1 MKAMLALSRLID
13 ALNERIGR
21 TVTWLILAAV
31 VISAV
36 NAVVVVLPLVPVM
49 AMNGDCGHTA
59 ARSRQKISTSPMI
72 SMPASSSRP

>member
-1 MKAMLALSRLID
+1 MKAMLALSQLID

-36 NAVVVVLPLVPVM
+36 NAIVRKAFDM
-49 AMNGDCGHTA
+49 
-59 ARSRQKISTSPMI
+59 
-72 SMPASSSRP
+72 SSNAFLEIQWYLFSAVFLLCAGWTLLRN